1 MYIVL
6 IFIVEFYFYSKKYTL
21 KNVHRPEN
29 VLRVYKDGSSEQW
42 LKFYEV
48 SNWKNTVFHNNL
60 WKNLN
65 KHFLKWINAYCVYFY
80 NEI

>member
-48 SNWKNTVFHNNL
+48 SN
-60 WKNLN
+60 
-65 KHFLKWINAYCVYFY
+65 
-80 NEI
+80 